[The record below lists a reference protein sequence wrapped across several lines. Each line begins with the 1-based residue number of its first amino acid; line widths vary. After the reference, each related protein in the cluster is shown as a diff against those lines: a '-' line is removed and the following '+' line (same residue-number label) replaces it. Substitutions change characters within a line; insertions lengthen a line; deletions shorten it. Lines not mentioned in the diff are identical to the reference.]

1 MTNLSFPGFL
11 RALLSRRD
19 WVYSLSLL
27 IPFVVYNLA
36 LKALEIASLPGDDDH
51 GLAQTL
57 NLMWSAIFFNLGYVL
72 LSIGLFAMVRASK
85 GSLRRVIVFLVHAV
99 TMLVVLVTTCAYLYF
114 QETGATLEYST
125 IAEWVSKLDEIEPI
139 LFLQG
144 VPLSVWILLAA
155 TLFYATLGPL
165 LVTYTVEWWRG
176 RPGRR
181 PPVEAPRRRTSFLVS
196 VGLWLLTVGLFL
208 LALGFGWLSVLSGS
222 SSLARDPF
230 VNVVLTGVE
239 EASTETEGDEEATT
253 ETEAEEATT
262 EKDNSDAVLGA
273 EHARLTQTSQ
283 TEKRNVVLVHLE
295 STRAQSVTPYNEDL
309 NTTPFLNELAKSSLL
324 AEQAHVGGAPRS
336 TLSNISVNCGI
347 PPPPRLGAEYHPG
360 EVPVP
365 CLAGLLRDQ
374 GYSTVFFSSN
384 MDSFGD
390 IATNNFGYQEVFA
403 PPSPYTPTQHWDM
416 TMDTQK
422 YVQISSFNYEEDIM
436 LKPSENWL
444 KEHKDKPFVAEYLT
458 GTGHYD
464 YQCLNTRYGS
474 ENFSEDDLLNH
485 YLNCMRLLDI
495 FLKNLIDQYKE
506 LGLYENTIFVLFGDH
521 GEGLGEHGRFLHG
534 DTIWEESLRVP
545 LIIHDPKRSEDGERV
560 KGLSSHIDVLPTVV
574 EMLGY
579 EVKDGKYPGYSLLHP
594 LPSGRTLRFRCVSP
608 HKCLASIK
616 GNEKYIYHYSNQ
628 PEEVFNLSKDPLEE
642 HNLADEYSKEELD
655 KRREDLFAWFSRINA
670 HYGYPGLGPAGE
682 ETEPQAEQP
691 GGQPPESAVAVG
703 QPLTVGDVEWV
714 VTNAYPAD
722 QLISFYG
729 KTKRGNFI
737 VVDFQL
743 KNNSNGGLE
752 LSTESLALF
761 DGNGRKFKFDTDT
774 FLYIDTPKLI
784 YVSDVDPGDS
794 QEGQVIFEVPPDA
807 SHFQLQLGE
816 RNPFSNKKGYVNLG
830 F

>member
-1 MTNLSFPGFL
+1 MQSAILFNVGY
-11 RALLSRRD
+11 ALL
-19 WVYSLSLL
+19 W
-27 IPFVVYNLA
+27 
-36 LKALEIASLPGDDDH
+36 
-51 GLAQTL
+51 
-57 NLMWSAIFFNLGYVL
+57 
-72 LSIGLFAMVRASK
+72 IGLFAAVRK
-85 GSLRRVIVFLVHAV
+85 GPLRRVVVFLFHVA
-99 TMLVVLVTTCAYLYF
+99 TILVVIVTTCAYQYL
-114 QETGATLEYST
+114 QETGAALEYGT
-125 IAEWVSKLDEIEPI
+125 IAEWISKLDEIGPI
-139 LFLQG
+139 LFQG
-144 VPLSVWILLAA
+144 VPLSVWVLLAA
-155 TLFYATLGPL
+155 ILFYAALGPL

-176 RPGRR
+176 RLETFS
-181 PPVEAPRRRTSFLVS
+181 PVEAPRRRTSFLVS
-196 VGLWLLTVGLFL
+196 VGLWLLPVGLFL
-208 LALGFGWLSVLSGS
+208 LALGFGWLSVLAGTTA
-222 SSLARDPF
+222 LARDPF

-239 EASTETEGDEEATT
+239 EAPTETKGIEETTTETEVVEEATT
-253 ETEAEEATT
+253 EEDTLYAASSTT
-262 EKDNSDAVLGA
+262 EHPAA
-273 EHARLTQTSQ
+273 HASLAQTSQ

-295 STRAQSVTPYNEDL
+295 STRAQSVSPYNEDL
-309 NTTPFLNELAKSSLL
+309 TTTPFLNELAKNSLL
-324 AEQAHVGGAPRS
+324 VEQAHVGGAPRS
-336 TLSNISVNCGI
+336 TLSNIAVNCGI
-347 PPPPRLGAEYHPG
+347 PPPPRLGAGYHPG

-365 CLAGLLRDQ
+365 CLPSLLKDQ

-390 IATNNFGYQEVFA
+390 LATNNFGYQEVFA
-403 PPSPYTPTQHWDM
+403 PPSPYTPTQYWDM

-422 YVQISSFNYEEDIM
+422 YVQISSFNYEEDI
-436 LKPSENWL
+436 LLNPSENWL

-474 ENFSEDDLLNH
+474 EDFSEDDLLNH

-506 LGLYENTIFVLFGDH
+506 LGLYDNTIFVIFGDH

-545 LIIHDPKRSEDGERV
+545 LIIHDPKRSENGRRV
-560 KGLSSHIDVLPTVV
+560 EGLSSHIDVLPTVV

-594 LPSGRTLRFRCVSP
+594 LPQERTLRFRCVSP

-628 PEEVFNLSKDPLEE
+628 PEEVFNLSEDPLEK
-642 HNLADEYSKEELD
+642 HNLADDFSKEELD

-670 HYGYPGLGPAGE
+670 QYGYSGVGPAGE

-691 GGQPPESAVAVG
+691 GGQPAGLTAAVG
-703 QPLTVGDVEWV
+703 QPLTVGDVEWT
-714 VTNAYPAD
+714 VTNAYPAN
-722 QLISFYG
+722 QLVSFYG
-729 KTKRGNFI
+729 ETKGGNFI

-743 KNNSNGGLE
+743 KNNSNDGLE
-752 LSTESLALF
+752 LSSESLALF

-774 FLYIDTPKLI
+774 FLYIDSPKLI
-784 YVSDVDPGDS
+784 FLSDMDPGDS
-794 QEGQVIFEVPPDA
+794 QEGQVIFKVPPDA
-807 SHFQLQLGE
+807 SQFQLQLGE